1 LEIQPELCEFW
12 SQKLIKFLDLAA
24 VNAQYS
30 EELKSAANRV
40 IGSGYYI
47 NGPETEAFNQEFA
60 DFCGVKYC
68 IGVASG
74 LDALTIVL
82 NAWKHLGLISNGDE
96 VIVPGNTFVAS
107 ALAISENNLKP
118 VFVEPCPNSFNITIE
133 SINKAISKRTK
144 VIMPVHLYGQMAPM
158 KEIMEIAQEN
168 NLLVLEDAAQAHGAL
183 LNCKKSGGWG
193 HAAGFSFYP
202 GKNFGALGDAGA
214 ITTDDV
220 ELASVVRTIANYGS
234 MQKYHHHI
242 QGKNS
247 RLDEMQAA
255 FLRVKLAYLA
265 LETAKRQQ
273 IASEYILQ
281 LKNPKI
287 TLPIC
292 HDKLSHVWHL
302 FVIKSTAREELQK
315 YLHKN
320 GISTLIHYP
329 IAVHK
334 QKAYEK
340 YNSQK
345 LPICEHLQEIVIS
358 IPISPILANED
369 QQKIIAMINQF

>member
-1 LEIQPELCEFW
+1 M
-12 SQKLIKFLDLAA
+12 IKFLDLAA
-24 VNAQYS
+24 VNAQYT
-30 EELKSAANRV
+30 EQLKRAANRV
-40 IGSGYYI
+40 IDSGYYI
-47 NGPETEAFNQEFA
+47 NGPEVEAFNQEFA
-60 DFCGVKYC
+60 DYCGVNHC

-82 NAWKHLGLISNGDE
+82 SAWKHLGLISDGDE

-118 VFVEPCPNSFNITIE
+118 IFVEPCPESFNITVE

-158 KEIMEIAQEN
+158 KEIMDIAQEN
-168 NLLVLEDAAQAHGAL
+168 NLLVLEDAAQAHGAQL
-183 LNCKKSGGWG
+183 SGKKSGGWG
-193 HAAGFSFYP
+193 HGAGFSFYP
-202 GKNFGALGDAGA
+202 GKNLGALGDAGA
-214 ITTDDV
+214 ITTDDA

-234 MQKYHHHI
+234 EQKYHHHI

-255 FLRVKLAYLA
+255 FLRVKLAYLDID
-265 LETAKRQQ
+265 TAKRQQ
-273 IASEYILQ
+273 IASDYILQ

-287 TLPIC
+287 TLPVC
-292 HDKLSHVWHL
+292 YNRLSHAWHL
-302 FVIKSTAREELQK
+302 FVIKSTKREELQK
-315 YLHKN
+315 YLHEN
-320 GISTLIHYP
+320 GIGTLIHYP

-334 QKAYEK
+334 QKTYEK
-340 YNSQK
+340 YNIQK

-358 IPISPILANED
+358 IPISPVLGDED
-369 QQKIIAMINQF
+369 LQKIIAVINHF

>member
-1 LEIQPELCEFW
+1 M
-12 SQKLIKFLDLAA
+12 IKFLDLAA

-30 EELKSAANRV
+30 EQLKIAASRV
-40 IGSGYYI
+40 IDSGYYI
-47 NGPETEAFNQEFA
+47 NGPEVEAFNQEYA
-60 DFCGVKYC
+60 NYCGVKYC

-74 LDALTIVL
+74 LDALTLVL
-82 NAWKHLGLISNGDE
+82 CAWKHLGLISDGDE

-118 VFVEPCPNSFNITIE
+118 VFVEPCPESFNLTVE

-158 KEIMEIAQEN
+158 KEIMEIAQKN

-183 LNCKKSGGWG
+183 LNGKKSGGWG

-202 GKNFGALGDAGA
+202 GKNLGALGDAGA
-214 ITTDDV
+214 ITTNNC
-220 ELASVVRTIANYGS
+220 ELALLIRTIANYGS
-234 MQKYHHHI
+234 EKKYHHRI

-255 FLRVKLAYLA
+255 FLRVKLGYLA
-265 LETAKRQQ
+265 SETAKRQQ
-273 IASEYILQ
+273 IASDYILQ
-281 LKNPKI
+281 IKNPKI
-287 TLPIC
+287 RLPIC
-292 HDKLSHVWHL
+292 HNKQSHVWHL
-302 FVIKSTAREELQK
+302 FVVKSTKREELQK
-315 YLHKN
+315 YLHEN

-340 YNSQK
+340 HNGEK
-345 LPICEHLQEIVIS
+345 LPICEHLQDIVIS
-358 IPISPILANED
+358 LPISPMLGNEE
-369 QQKIIAMINQF
+369 QQKIISVINQF